1 MYFDV
6 NDKCFYVDFFI
17 IFYMGFRKFKSV
29 YLYCNKEY
37 CCFFFFLDGLIC
49 DIFNFIIVY

>member
-37 CCFFFFLDGLIC
+37 CFFFFFLDGLIC